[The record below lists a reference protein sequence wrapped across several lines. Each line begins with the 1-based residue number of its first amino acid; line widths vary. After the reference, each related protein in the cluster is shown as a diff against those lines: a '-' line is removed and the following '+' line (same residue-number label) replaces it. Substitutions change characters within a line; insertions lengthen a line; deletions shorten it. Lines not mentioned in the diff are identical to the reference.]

1 MRSIVIILLG
11 AVSYGL
17 LSTFV
22 KLAYQSGFS
31 TNEVIGSQMLFGV
44 VMMVLLLLF
53 VSRTKKGPLM
63 KGVSVKTLLSLLPIG
78 ITVGATS
85 IFYYSA
91 LKYIPASIAIVLLFQ
106 FSWMGVL
113 IEAVVERKRPGK
125 EKLIALV
132 LVLAGTAMAGGLT
145 DGGWKQ
151 FTMVGVIL
159 GLLSAFSYS
168 LFIALSG
175 KAALQVAPVT
185 RSTIIVAISAVFI
198 SFVYPPTFVLSGAL
212 GHGLLFWGFLLAFFG
227 VVIPPLCFAIGV
239 PKTGGGLASILS
251 AAELPVAVVMS
262 GIVLQEHVTMLQW
275 VGVVIILVGVTLPEL
290 LTRHKR
296 TPSTPLDE
304 RPVKSKRISL

>member
-1 MRSIVIILLG
+1 MRSILIILLG

-22 KLAYQSGFS
+22 KLAYRLGFS
-31 TNEVIGSQMLFGV
+31 TSEVVGSQMIFGA
-44 VMMVLLLLF
+44 VMMLLLLLLA
-53 VSRTKKGPLM
+53 SRTKKAPVL
-63 KGVSVKTLLSLLPIG
+63 KGVSFKALLALLPIG

-91 LKYIPASIAIVLLFQ
+91 LQYIPASVAIVLLFQ

-125 EKLIALV
+125 EKIAALV

-151 FTMVGVIL
+151 FTLAGVIL
-159 GLLSAFSYS
+159 GLLSALSYS
-168 LFIALSG
+168 LFITLSG
-175 KAALQVAPVT
+175 KAALKVAPVT
-185 RSTIIVAISAVFI
+185 RSTIIVVVSTVFI
-198 SFVYPPTFVLSGAL
+198 SFVYPPSFVVSGAL
-212 GHGLLFWGFLLAFFG
+212 GQGLFLWGFLLAIFG

-262 GIVLQEHVTMLQW
+262 GIVLQEHVTLLQW
-275 VGVVIILVGVTLPEL
+275 IGVAVILIGVALPEL
-290 LTRHKR
+290 IFRQKLAPNVT
-296 TPSTPLDE
+296 LAE
-304 RPVKSKRISL
+304 GQAKSRSVSL